1 MYDYNMLTPG
11 PSKVRKNVLEAR
23 AIQAGN
29 SDLDPEFYD
38 FYKRT
43 CAKYSHFLNTANPSF
58 LLSGEGILGL
68 EAACASLTEPG
79 DRVLVLD
86 NGIFGRGFADFVRI
100 YGGEPVL
107 FSTDPH
113 APIAPE
119 ALRAALFSREQSW
132 LWFLATCALA
142 AWLITLAVQLLWR
155 AGQRSAIQPARA
167 ARRAIRTYRLTL
179 LWLCAVNA
187 AFAAVVWLAGGRW
200 IPGRTGWD
208 LAAYFGCY
216 ALNVLAAAAVSRLAA
231 PPAISGRHA
240 FFKRL

>member
-1 MYDYNMLTPG
+1 M
-11 PSKVRKNVLEAR
+11 PSAVRLRWSNRVKCLVCYLVCFALPLLWQAAASLWNLPPQTDGHRAQRGAASASGSALFPAPLEALAR
-23 AIQAGN
+23 
-29 SDLDPEFYD
+29 
-38 FYKRT
+38 
-43 CAKYSHFLNTANPSF
+43 
-58 LLSGEGILGL
+58 SGE
-68 EAACASLTEPG
+68 AAAAT
-79 DRVLVLD
+79 
-86 NGIFGRGFADFVRI
+86 
-100 YGGEPVL
+100 
-107 FSTDPH
+107 
-113 APIAPE
+113 PE

-132 LWFLATCALA
+132 LWFLAACALA

-155 AGQRSAIQPARA
+155 AGRRSAIQPARA

-187 AFAAVVWLAGGRW
+187 AFAAVVWLAGVRW